1 MKIKD
6 LKKNN
11 LPDKP
16 GVYFFKKGK
25 DILYIGKATSLKSR
39 LKSYFAKDLINTR
52 GPMILDMVTLADD
65 IFWQET
71 GSVLEA
77 LIAEA
82 NLIKKYQPK
91 YNTKE
96 KDNKSFNYVCLT
108 KEDLHRV
115 LIERERL
122 LEKDK
127 YQAVYGPFPK
137 GGELKEAMRI
147 IRRIFPFLDNDSI
160 KKNNKQFYDQ
170 LKLNPANQLEYQKN
184 IKHLKLFFQGK
195 KKSILISL
203 KKEMMKKAK
212 EEKFEQASELKRK
225 IFALEHIN
233 DISLM
238 KKENLSYEDGFR
250 IEAYDIAHMAG
261 LDMVGVMVVL
271 ENGQPNKKEYRKFII
286 RTKNKADDTG
296 ALREVLERRLKHIDW
311 PLPSLIVLDGG
322 LAQKNIG
329 QKVLRENKMKIPV
342 VSVVKDERHKPK
354 AILGE
359 KDLSNKYKEEIL
371 IANSESHRFAINFH
385 IQKRNKKFLK

>member
-39 LKSYFAKDLINTR
+39 LRSYFAKDLINTR
-52 GPMILDMVTLADD
+52 GPMILDMVTLADN
-65 IFWQET
+65 ITWQESD
-71 GSVLEA
+71 SVLEA

-108 KEDLHRV
+108 KEDLPRV

-147 IRRIFPFLDNDSI
+147 IRRIFPFLDDDSV

-170 LKLNPANQLEYQKN
+170 LKLNPSSQIEYQKN

-203 KKEMMKKAK
+203 KKEMMKKAL
-212 EEKFEQASELKRK
+212 EQKFEQASELKRK

-238 KKENLSYEDGFR
+238 KKENLSYEGGFR

-261 LDMVGVMVVL
+261 LNMVGVMVVL

-286 RTKNKADDTG
+286 RTRNKADDIG
-296 ALREVLERRLKHIDW
+296 ALKEVLERRLKHAEW
-311 PLPSLIVLDGG
+311 QLPSLIVLDGG

-329 QKVLRENKMKIPV
+329 EKVLRENKIKIPV
-342 VSVVKDERHKPK
+342 VSVVKDKRHKPK

-359 KDLSNKYKEEIL
+359 RNLCHKYKELIL

-385 IQKRNKKFLK
+385 TQKRNQKFLK

>member
-39 LKSYFAKDLINTR
+39 LRSYFAKDLINTR
-52 GPMILDMVTLADD
+52 GPMILDMVTLADN
-65 IFWQET
+65 IAWQEAD
-71 GSVLEA
+71 SVLEA

-108 KEDLHRV
+108 KEKLPRV

-122 LEKDK
+122 LEKEK
-127 YQAVYGPFPK
+127 YQVVYGPFPK
-137 GGELKEAMRI
+137 GAELKEALRI

-170 LKLNPANQLEYQKN
+170 LKLNPSSQIEYQKN

-238 KKENLSYEDGFR
+238 KKENLSYEGVFR

-261 LDMVGVMVVL
+261 LNMVGVMVVL

-286 RTKNKADDTG
+286 RTRNKADDIGT
-296 ALREVLERRLKHIDW
+296 LKEVLERRLKHAEW
-311 PLPSLIVLDGG
+311 QLPSLIVLDGG

-329 QKVLRENKMKIPV
+329 EKVLRENKIKIPV
-342 VSVVKDERHKPK
+342 VSVVKDKRHKPK

-359 KDLSNKYKEEIL
+359 
-371 IANSESHRFAINFH
+371 
-385 IQKRNKKFLK
+385 

>member
-39 LKSYFAKDLINTR
+39 VRSYFSKDLINTR
-52 GPMILDMVTLADD
+52 GPMILDMVTLADN
-65 IFWQET
+65 IVWQET
-71 GSVLEA
+71 DSVLEA

-108 KEDLHRV
+108 KEDLPRV

-122 LEKDK
+122 LEKGK

-137 GGELKEAMRI
+137 GGELKEAIRI
-147 IRRIFPFLDNDSI
+147 IRRIFPFLDNDSV

-170 LKLNPANQLEYQKN
+170 LKLNPSSQIEYKKN

-195 KKSILISL
+195 KKSILSSL
-203 KKEMMKKAK
+203 KKEMMKKAL
-212 EEKFEQASELKRK
+212 EQKFEQASEIKRK

-233 DISLM
+233 DISLI
-238 KKENLSYEDGFR
+238 KKESLSYENGFR
-250 IEAYDIAHMAG
+250 VEAYDIAHMSG
-261 LDMVGVMVVL
+261 LNMVGVMVVL
-271 ENGQPNKKEYRKFII
+271 ENGQPSKKEYRKFII
-286 RTKNKADDTG
+286 RTRSKADDIG

-329 QKVLRENKMKIPV
+329 EKVLKENKIKIPII
-342 VSVVKDERHKPK
+342 SVVKDERHKPK
-354 AILGE
+354 VILGE
-359 KDLSNKYKEEIL
+359 RSLSHKYKELIL

-385 IQKRNKKFLK
+385 TQKRNQEFLK

>member
-1 MKIKD
+1 
-6 LKKNN
+6 
-11 LPDKP
+11 
-16 GVYFFKKGK
+16 
-25 DILYIGKATSLKSR
+25 
-39 LKSYFAKDLINTR
+39 
-52 GPMILDMVTLADD
+52 MILDMVTLADN
-65 IFWQET
+65 IAWQEAD
-71 GSVLEA
+71 SVLEA

-108 KEDLHRV
+108 KEDLPRV

-147 IRRIFPFLDNDSI
+147 IRRIFPFLDDDSV

-238 KKENLSYEDGFR
+238 KKENLSYEGVFR

-261 LDMVGVMVVL
+261 LNMVGVMVVL

>member
-39 LKSYFAKDLINTR
+39 VRSYFSKDLINTR
-52 GPMILDMVTLADD
+52 GPMILDMVTLADN
-65 IFWQET
+65 IVWQET
-71 GSVLEA
+71 DSVLEA

-108 KEDLHRV
+108 KEDLPRV

-137 GGELKEAMRI
+137 GGELKEAIRI
-147 IRRIFPFLDNDSI
+147 IRRIFPFLDNDSV

-170 LKLNPANQLEYQKN
+170 LKLNPSSQIEYKKN

-195 KKSILISL
+195 KKSILSSL
-203 KKEMMKKAK
+203 KKEMMKKAL
-212 EEKFEQASELKRK
+212 EQKFEQASEIKRK

-233 DISLM
+233 DISLI
-238 KKENLSYEDGFR
+238 KKESLSYQNGFR
-250 IEAYDIAHMAG
+250 VEAYDIAHMSG
-261 LDMVGVMVVL
+261 LNMVGVMVVL
-271 ENGQPNKKEYRKFII
+271 ENGQPSKKEYRKFII
-286 RTKNKADDTG
+286 RTRSKADDIG
-296 ALREVLERRLKHIDW
+296 ALREVLERRLKHTDW

-329 QKVLRENKMKIPV
+329 EKVLKENKIKIPII
-342 VSVVKDERHKPK
+342 SVVKDERHKPK
-354 AILGE
+354 VILGE
-359 KDLSNKYKEEIL
+359 RSLSHKYKELIL

-385 IQKRNKKFLK
+385 TKKRNQKFLK

>member
-39 LKSYFAKDLINTR
+39 LRSYFAKDLINTR
-52 GPMILDMVTLADD
+52 GPMILDMVTLADN
-65 IFWQET
+65 IAWQEAD
-71 GSVLEA
+71 SVLEA

-108 KEDLHRV
+108 KEKLPRV

-122 LEKDK
+122 LEKEK
-127 YQAVYGPFPK
+127 YQVVYGPFPK
-137 GGELKEAMRI
+137 GAELKEALRI

-238 KKENLSYEDGFR
+238 KKENLSYEGVFR

-261 LDMVGVMVVL
+261 LNMVGVMVVL

-286 RTKNKADDTG
+286 RTRNKADDIG
-296 ALREVLERRLKHIDW
+296 ALKEVLERRLKHAEW
-311 PLPSLIVLDGG
+311 QLPSLIVLDGG

-329 QKVLRENKMKIPV
+329 EKVLRENKIKIPV
-342 VSVVKDERHKPK
+342 VSVVKDKRHKPK

-359 KDLSNKYKEEIL
+359 RSLCHKYKELIL

>member
-39 LKSYFAKDLINTR
+39 VRSYFSKDLINTR
-52 GPMILDMVTLADD
+52 GPMILDMVTLADN
-65 IFWQET
+65 IVWQET
-71 GSVLEA
+71 DSVLEA

-108 KEDLHRV
+108 KEDLPRV

-137 GGELKEAMRI
+137 GGELKEALGI
-147 IRRIFPFLDNDSI
+147 IRRIFPFLDNDSV

-170 LKLNPANQLEYQKN
+170 LKLNPSSQIEYKKN

-195 KKSILISL
+195 KKSILSSL
-203 KKEMMKKAK
+203 KKEMMKKAL
-212 EEKFEQASELKRK
+212 EQKFEQASEIKRK

-233 DISLM
+233 DISLI
-238 KKENLSYEDGFR
+238 KKESLSYQNGFR
-250 IEAYDIAHMAG
+250 VEAYDIAHMSG
-261 LDMVGVMVVL
+261 LNMVGVMVVL
-271 ENGQPNKKEYRKFII
+271 ENGQPSKKEYRKFII
-286 RTKNKADDTG
+286 RTRSKADDIG

-329 QKVLRENKMKIPV
+329 EKVLKENKIKIPII
-342 VSVVKDERHKPK
+342 SVVKDERHKPK
-354 AILGE
+354 VILGE
-359 KDLSNKYKEEIL
+359 RSLSHKYKELIL

-385 IQKRNKKFLK
+385 TKKRNQKFLK